1 MSNGRGYDA
10 DVILSGGGLVGQT
23 LALALDQAGVS
34 VIVIDASKPAD
45 TLAPAFDG
53 RAFAIAF
60 ASYRMW
66 RALGLG
72 DQLDAVAQP
81 IEEIMVTDGKLGTG
95 ARRGGPSPLHLHFD
109 AAELFNI
116 PSPQRGEGRE
126 GGRTTGRDASGSS
139 ASSERV
145 SGGSSRSERPLP
157 LPPPPGA
164 GEANHEPLGLML
176 EARHVRMALDRGV
189 KARPSI
195 RMIQPMS
202 VSAIAR
208 DPAGAT
214 VTLADGKRLRAPLL
228 VGADGRRSFVRGA
241 VGIRTIGWDYP
252 VTAIVATIAHEK
264 PHGAVAHEFFLPNGP
279 FAILPLKGNRSNIV
293 WAEPRAAA
301 EALLKMNEADFL
313 AELGRRFGDF
323 LGELSLEGPR
333 FGYPLSLQLAERMID
348 ARVCLAG
355 DSAHGIHP
363 LAGQGLNLGLKD
375 CAALAE
381 CVADGMSVGLDP
393 GDVSIL
399 ERYQR
404 WRRFDNVSMALGM
417 EFFDK
422 LFSNEVRPLR
432 IARRVGLAA
441 VNAVG
446 PARRF
451 FMKYAGGGAGD
462 LPKLLR
468 GESLAA

>member
-1 MSNGRGYDA
+1 MSSKRGFDA
-10 DVILSGGGLVGQT
+10 DVILGGGGLVGQT
-23 LALALDQAGVS
+23 LALALEQAGLS
-34 VIVIDASKPAD
+34 VIVIDAAKPAE

-72 DQLDAVAQP
+72 DVLDEVAQP
-81 IEEIMVTDGKLGTG
+81 IEQIMVTDGRLPGR
-95 ARRGGPSPLHLHFD
+95 ARKGGPSLLHLHFD
-109 AAELFNI
+109 
-116 PSPQRGEGRE
+116 
-126 GGRTTGRDASGSS
+126 
-139 ASSERV
+139 
-145 SGGSSRSERPLP
+145 RSELQD
-157 LPPPPGA
+157 
-164 GEANHEPLGLML
+164 HDEPLGLML
-176 EARHVRMALDRGV
+176 EARYVRLALDRGV
-189 KARPSI
+189 KAAKAI
-195 RMIQPMS
+195 RMIQPQS
-202 VSAIAR
+202 VTAIER
-208 DPAGAT
+208 DPAGVT
-214 VTLADGKRLRAPLL
+214 VTLGNGEMLRAPLL
-228 VGADGRRSFVRGA
+228 VGADGRRSFVRQA

-252 VTAIVATIAHEK
+252 VTAIVATIQHEE
-264 PHGAVAHEFFLPNGP
+264 PHGAVAHEYFLPNGP

-293 WAEPRAAA
+293 WAEPRKAAD
-301 EALLKMNEADFL
+301 ALLKMSEPDFI
-313 AELGRRFGDF
+313 AELRLRFGDF
-323 LGELSLEGPR
+323 LGALSLEGPR
-333 FGYPLSLQLAERMID
+333 FGYPLSMQLAERMID
-348 ARVCLAG
+348 ARVALAG

-381 CVADGMSVGLDP
+381 CIADGVNLGLDP

-404 WRRFDNVSMALGM
+404 WRRFDNVSMAMGM

-422 LFSNEVRPLR
+422 LFSNDIAPVRA
-432 IARRVGLAA
+432 ARTLGLAA

>member
-1 MSNGRGYDA
+1 MGNKRGFDA
-10 DVILSGGGLVGQT
+10 DVILGGGGLVGQT
-23 LALALDQAGVS
+23 LALALEQAGLS
-34 VIVIDASKPAD
+34 VIVIDASKPAE

-72 DQLDAVAQP
+72 AALDEVAQP
-81 IEEIMVTDGKLGTG
+81 IEQIMVTDGRLPGR
-95 ARRGGPSPLHLHFD
+95 ARSGGPSLLHLHFD
-109 AAELFNI
+109 RAELK
-116 PSPQRGEGRE
+116 
-126 GGRTTGRDASGSS
+126 D
-139 ASSERV
+139 
-145 SGGSSRSERPLP
+145 
-157 LPPPPGA
+157 
-164 GEANHEPLGLML
+164 HDEPLGLML
-176 EARHVRMALDRGV
+176 EARHVRLALDRGV
-189 KARPSI
+189 KAAKSI
-195 RMIQPMS
+195 RMIQPQS
-202 VSAIAR
+202 VTAIER
-208 DPAGAT
+208 DPAGVT
-214 VTLADGKRLRAPLL
+214 VTLANGESLRAPLL
-228 VGADGRRSFVRGA
+228 VGADGRRSFVRQA

-252 VTAIVATIAHEK
+252 VTAIVATIQHEE
-264 PHGAVAHEFFLPNGP
+264 PHGAVAHEYFLPNGP

-293 WAEPRAAA
+293 WAEPRKAA
-301 EALLKMNEADFL
+301 EALLKMNEPDFI
-313 AELGRRFGDF
+313 AELRLRFGDF
-323 LGELSLEGPR
+323 LGALTLEGPR
-333 FGYPLSLQLAERMID
+333 FGYPLSMQLAERMID
-348 ARVCLAG
+348 ARVALAG

-381 CVADGMSVGLDP
+381 CIADGVNLGLDP

-404 WRRFDNVSMALGM
+404 WRRFDNVSMAAGM

-422 LFSNEVRPLR
+422 LFSND
-432 IARRVGLAA
+432 IAPIRAARTLGLAA

>member
-1 MSNGRGYDA
+1 MSNGRGFDA

-23 LALALDQAGVS
+23 LALALDQAGLS
-34 VIVIDASKPAD
+34 VAVIDASKPSD
-45 TLAPAFDG
+45 TLASAFDG

-72 DQLDAVAQP
+72 DLLDEVAQP
-81 IEEIMVTDGKLGTG
+81 IEQIMVTDGKLG
-95 ARRGGPSPLHLHFD
+95 RGPSLLHLHFD
-109 AAELFNI
+109 RAEM
-116 PSPQRGEGRE
+116 
-126 GGRTTGRDASGSS
+126 RDTD
-139 ASSERV
+139 
-145 SGGSSRSERPLP
+145 
-157 LPPPPGA
+157 
-164 GEANHEPLGLML
+164 EPLGLML
-176 EARHVRMALDRGV
+176 EARHVRMALDSGV

-195 RMIQPMS
+195 KMIQPMS
-202 VSAIAR
+202 VSAIER

-214 VTLADGKRLRAPLL
+214 VTLADGAKLRAPLL
-228 VGADGRRSFVRGA
+228 VGTDGRRSFVRGA

-252 VTAIVATIAHEK
+252 VTAIVATIAHDK
-264 PHGAVAHEFFLPNGP
+264 PHDAVAHEFFLPNGP

-301 EALLKMNEADFL
+301 EALLKMNEPDFL
-313 AELGRRFGDF
+313 AELTKRFGTF

-333 FGYPLSLQLAERMID
+333 FGYPLSLQMAERMID
-348 ARVCLAG
+348 QRVALAG

-381 CVADGMSVGLDP
+381 CIADGVALGLDP

-404 WRRFDNVSMALGM
+404 WRRFDNVTMALGM

-422 LFSNEVRPLR
+422 LFSNDIKPLR
-432 IARRVGLAA
+432 AARTLGLAA

>member
-1 MSNGRGYDA
+1 MALARRRRIDSKSAACLSLAMSNGRGFDA
-10 DVILSGGGLVGQT
+10 DVLIAGGGLVGQT
-23 LALALDQAGVS
+23 LALALDQAGLS
-34 VIVIDASKPAD
+34 VLVVDASKPSD

-72 DQLDAVAQP
+72 DDLDQVAQP
-81 IEEIMVTDGKLGTG
+81 IEQIMVTDGRLGAG
-95 ARRGGPSPLHLHFD
+95 ARKGGASLLHLHFD
-109 AAELFNI
+109 RAELHDH
-116 PSPQRGEGRE
+116 EG
-126 GGRTTGRDASGSS
+126 
-139 ASSERV
+139 
-145 SGGSSRSERPLP
+145 
-157 LPPPPGA
+157 
-164 GEANHEPLGLML
+164 PLGLML
-176 EARHVRMALDRGV
+176 EARHVRMALDNAV

-195 RMIQPMS
+195 KMIQPMS
-202 VSAIAR
+202 VGAIER
-208 DPAGAT
+208 DPAGITA
-214 VTLADGKRLRAPLL
+214 TLADGKKYRAPLL
-228 VGADGRRSFVRGA
+228 VGADGRRSFVRPA
-241 VGIRTIGWDYP
+241 MGIRTIGWDYP
-252 VTAIVATIAHEK
+252 VTAIVATIQHEK
-264 PHGAVAHEFFLPNGP
+264 PHDAVAHEFFLPNGP
-279 FAILPLKGNRSNIV
+279 FAILPLKGERANIV

-301 EALLKMNEADFL
+301 DALLKMPEEDFL
-313 AELGRRFGDF
+313 AELRLRFGDF
-323 LGELSLEGPR
+323 LGALKLEGPR

-348 ARVCLAG
+348 QRVALAG

-381 CVADGMSVGLDP
+381 CVADGVGLGLDA

-404 WRRFDNVSMALGM
+404 WRRFDNVTMALGM

-422 LFSNEVRPLR
+422 LFSNDIAPLR
-432 IARRVGLAA
+432 AARGLGLAA

>member
-1 MSNGRGYDA
+1 MSNKRGFDA
-10 DVILSGGGLVGQT
+10 DVILGGGGLVGQT
-23 LALALDQAGVS
+23 LALALEQAGLS
-34 VIVIDASKPAD
+34 VIVIDAAKPAE
-45 TLAPAFDG
+45 TLATTFDG

-72 DQLDAVAQP
+72 DELDQVAQP
-81 IEEIMVTDGKLGTG
+81 IEQIMVTDGRLPGR
-95 ARRGGPSPLHLHFD
+95 ARKGGPSLLHLHFD
-109 AAELFNI
+109 RAEMKEL
-116 PSPQRGEGRE
+116 
-126 GGRTTGRDASGSS
+126 D
-139 ASSERV
+139 
-145 SGGSSRSERPLP
+145 
-157 LPPPPGA
+157 
-164 GEANHEPLGLML
+164 EPLGLMV
-176 EARHVRMALDRGV
+176 EARHVRLALDRGV
-189 KARPSI
+189 KAAKSI
-195 RMIQPMS
+195 RMIQPQS
-202 VSAIAR
+202 VTAIER
-208 DPAGAT
+208 DPAGVT
-214 VTLADGKRLRAPLL
+214 VTLANGETLRAPLL
-228 VGADGRRSFVRGA
+228 GGADGRRSFVRQA

-252 VTAIVATIAHEK
+252 VTAIVATIQHEE
-264 PHGAVAHEFFLPNGP
+264 PHGEVAHEYFLPSGP

-293 WAEPRAAA
+293 WAEPRKAAD
-301 EALLKMNEADFL
+301 ALLKMNEPDFI
-313 AELGRRFGDF
+313 AELRLRFGDF
-323 LGELSLEGPR
+323 LGALSLEGPR
-333 FGYPLSLQLAERMID
+333 FGYPLSMQLAERMID
-348 ARVCLAG
+348 ARVALAG

-381 CVADGMSVGLDP
+381 CIADGVNLGLDP

-404 WRRFDNVSMALGM
+404 WRRFDNVSMAMGM

-422 LFSNEVRPLR
+422 LFSNDIAPVRA
-432 IARRVGLAA
+432 ARTLGLAA

>member
-1 MSNGRGYDA
+1 MSNAFDA

-23 LALALDQAGVS
+23 LALALDQAGLS
-34 VIVIDASKPAD
+34 VAVIDASKPAE

-72 DQLDAVAQP
+72 EQLDDVAQP
-81 IEEIMVTDGKLGTG
+81 IEQIMVTDGKLG
-95 ARRGGPSPLHLHFD
+95 RGPSLLHLHFD
-109 AAELFNI
+109 RAEM
-116 PSPQRGEGRE
+116 
-126 GGRTTGRDASGSS
+126 RDTD
-139 ASSERV
+139 
-145 SGGSSRSERPLP
+145 
-157 LPPPPGA
+157 
-164 GEANHEPLGLML
+164 EPLGLML
-176 EARHVRMALDRGV
+176 EARHVRLALDTAV
-189 KARPSI
+189 KARPTI
-195 RMIQPMS
+195 NMIQPMS
-202 VSAIAR
+202 VSAIER

-214 VTLADGKRLRAPLL
+214 VTLADGRKLRAPLL
-228 VGADGRRSFVRGA
+228 VGTDGRRSFVRGA

-252 VTAIVATIAHEK
+252 VTAIVATIQHEK
-264 PHGAVAHEFFLPNGP
+264 PHDAVAHEFFLPNGP
-279 FAILPLKGNRSNIV
+279 FAILPLKGNRANIV

-301 EALLKMNEADFL
+301 EALLKMEERDFL
-313 AELGRRFGDF
+313 AELGKRFGNF

-348 ARVCLAG
+348 QRVALAG

-381 CVADGMSVGLDP
+381 CIADAVSLGLDP
-393 GDVSIL
+393 GDVSAL

-404 WRRFDNVSMALGM
+404 WRRFDNITMALGM

-422 LFSNEVRPLR
+422 MFSNDIAPLR
-432 IARRVGLAA
+432 AARTLGLAA

-451 FMKYAGGGAGD
+451 FMKYAGGGAGN

>member
-1 MSNGRGYDA
+1 MSNGRAFDA
-10 DVILSGGGLVGQT
+10 DVILGGGGLVGQT
-23 LALALDQAGVS
+23 LALALDQAGAS
-34 VIVIDASKPAD
+34 VIVIDASKPAE
-45 TLAPAFDG
+45 TLAPSFDG

-60 ASYRMW
+60 TSYRMW

-72 DQLDAVAQP
+72 GDLDPVAQP
-81 IEEIMVTDGKLGTG
+81 IEEIMVTDGRLGG
-95 ARRGGPSPLHLHFD
+95 RARGGGPSLLHLHFD
-109 AAELFNI
+109 RAELTD
-116 PSPQRGEGRE
+116 S
-126 GGRTTGRDASGSS
+126 D
-139 ASSERV
+139 
-145 SGGSSRSERPLP
+145 
-157 LPPPPGA
+157 
-164 GEANHEPLGLML
+164 EPLGLML

-195 RMIQPMS
+195 RMIQPMP
-202 VSAIAR
+202 VTAIER
-208 DPAGAT
+208 DPAGVV
-214 VTLADGKRLRAPLL
+214 VTLANGETLRAPLL
-228 VGADGRRSFVRGA
+228 VGADGRRSFVRQA
-241 VGIRTIGWDYP
+241 VVIRTIGWDYP
-252 VTAIVATIAHEK
+252 VTAIVATIAHEE
-264 PHGAVAHEFFLPNGP
+264 PHGAVAHEYCLPNGP
-279 FAILPLKGNRSNIV
+279 FAILPLKDNRSNIV
-293 WAEPRAAA
+293 WAEPRKAA
-301 EALLKMNEADFL
+301 EALLKMDEADFI
-313 AELGRRFGDF
+313 AELRMRFGDF
-323 LGELSLEGPR
+323 LGALSLEGPR

-348 ARVCLAG
+348 ARVALAG

-381 CVADGMSVGLDP
+381 CIADGLALGLDA

-422 LFSNEVRPLR
+422 LFSNDVAPL
-432 IARRVGLAA
+432 AAPRRVGLAA

-451 FMKYAGGGAGD
+451 FMKYDGGAAGD

-468 GESLAA
+468 GDSLAA

>member
-1 MSNGRGYDA
+1 MSNGRGFDA
-10 DVILSGGGLVGQT
+10 DIVIAGGGLVGQT
-23 LALALDQAGVS
+23 LALALDQAGLEVL
-34 VIVIDASKPAD
+34 VVDASRPAE
-45 TLAPAFDG
+45 TLAPSFDG

-81 IEEIMVTDGKLGTG
+81 IEQILVTDGRLDGGSKR
-95 ARRGGPSPLHLHFD
+95 AGPSLLHLHFD
-109 AAELFNI
+109 GAELSS
-116 PSPQRGEGRE
+116 PSMGEVSRAPTSKKTPQVAVPEMSAGLTPSISEQSSLTAPPSRG
-126 GGRTTGRDASGSS
+126 SG
-139 ASSERV
+139 AR
-145 SGGSSRSERPLP
+145 
-157 LPPPPGA
+157 
-164 GEANHEPLGLML
+164 EPLGLML
-176 EARHVRMALDRGV
+176 EARHVRLALDSAVR
-189 KARPSI
+189 ARPSI
-195 RMIQPMS
+195 RTIQPMS
-202 VSAIAR
+202 VAAVER
-208 DPAGAT
+208 DPAGVTA
-214 VTLADGKRLRAPLL
+214 TLANGKRVRAPLL

-252 VTAIVATIAHEK
+252 VTAIVATIRHEK
-264 PHGAVAHEFFLPNGP
+264 PHRATAHEFFLPNGP
-279 FAILPLKGNRSNIV
+279 FAILPLKGERSNIV
-293 WAEPRAAA
+293 WAEPRKAA
-301 EALLKMNEADFL
+301 EALLKMDERDFL
-313 AELGRRFGDF
+313 AELRRRFGEF

-348 ARVCLAG
+348 ARVALAG

-381 CVADGMSVGLDP
+381 CVADAVALGLDP
-393 GDVSIL
+393 GDVTAL

-404 WRRFDNVSMALGM
+404 WRRFDNVTMALGM

-422 LFSNEVRPLR
+422 VFSNDFAPLR
-432 IARRVGLAA
+432 AARTLGLAA
-441 VNAVG
+441 VNAMG

-451 FMKYAGGGAGD
+451 FMRYAGGAAGD

>member
-1 MSNGRGYDA
+1 MPDPCAPAGRIDGWAYAEVSFGMSNGRGFDA

-23 LALALDQAGVS
+23 LALALDQAGLS
-34 VIVIDASKPAD
+34 VAVIDASKPSD
-45 TLAPAFDG
+45 TLATTFDG

-72 DQLDAVAQP
+72 DQLDEVAQP
-81 IEEIMVTDGKLGTG
+81 IEQIMVTDGKLG
-95 ARRGGPSPLHLHFD
+95 RGPSLLHLHFD
-109 AAELFNI
+109 RAEM
-116 PSPQRGEGRE
+116 
-126 GGRTTGRDASGSS
+126 RDTD
-139 ASSERV
+139 
-145 SGGSSRSERPLP
+145 
-157 LPPPPGA
+157 
-164 GEANHEPLGLML
+164 EPLGLML
-176 EARHVRMALDRGV
+176 EARHVRMALDSGV
-189 KARPSI
+189 KAQPSI
-195 RMIQPMS
+195 KMIQPMS
-202 VSAIAR
+202 VSAIER

-214 VTLADGKRLRAPLL
+214 VTLADGQKLRAPLL
-228 VGADGRRSFVRGA
+228 VGTDGRRSFVRGA

-264 PHGAVAHEFFLPNGP
+264 PHDAVAHEFFLPNGP

-293 WAEPRAAA
+293 WAEPRAAT
-301 EALLKMNEADFL
+301 EALLKMNEPDFL
-313 AELGRRFGDF
+313 AELTKRFGTF

-333 FGYPLSLQLAERMID
+333 FGYPLSLQMAERMID
-348 ARVCLAG
+348 QRVCLAG

-381 CVADGMSVGLDP
+381 CIADGVALGLDP

-404 WRRFDNVSMALGM
+404 WRRFDNVTMALGM

-422 LFSNEVRPLR
+422 LFSNDIKPLR
-432 IARRVGLAA
+432 AARTLGLAA

>member
-1 MSNGRGYDA
+1 MSNGRGFDA
-10 DVILSGGGLVGQT
+10 DVILGGGGLVGQT
-23 LALALDQAGVS
+23 LALALDQAGLS
-34 VIVIDASKPAD
+34 VIVIDAAKPAE

-72 DQLDAVAQP
+72 DELDQVAQS
-81 IEEIMVTDGKLGTG
+81 IEQIMVTDGRLGG
-95 ARRGGPSPLHLHFD
+95 RGRQGGPSPLHLHFD
-109 AAELFNI
+109 RAELTD
-116 PSPQRGEGRE
+116 S
-126 GGRTTGRDASGSS
+126 D
-139 ASSERV
+139 
-145 SGGSSRSERPLP
+145 
-157 LPPPPGA
+157 
-164 GEANHEPLGLML
+164 EPLGLML

-189 KARPSI
+189 KARSSI

-202 VSAIAR
+202 VTDIAR
-208 DPAGAT
+208 DPAGVT
-214 VTLADGKRLRAPLL
+214 VTLANGETLRAPLL
-228 VGADGRRSFVRGA
+228 VGADGRRSFVRQA
-241 VGIRTIGWDYP
+241 VGIRTIAWDYP
-252 VTAIVATIAHEK
+252 VTAIVATIAHEEQ
-264 PHGAVAHEFFLPNGP
+264 HGAVAHEYFLPNGP

-293 WAEPRAAA
+293 WAEPRLAAD
-301 EALLKMNEADFL
+301 ALLKMNEPDFL
-313 AELGRRFGDF
+313 AELRLRFGDH
-323 LGELSLEGPR
+323 LGALALEGPR
-333 FGYPLSLQLAERMID
+333 FGYPLSMQLAERMID
-348 ARVCLAG
+348 TRVVLAG

-381 CVADGMSVGLDP
+381 CIADGVGLGLDP

-422 LFSNEVRPLR
+422 LFSNDIPP
-432 IARRVGLAA
+432 IAAARRVGLAA

-451 FMKYAGGGAGD
+451 FMKYAGGAAGD

>member
-1 MSNGRGYDA
+1 MCTAAASLKKAAPCLLLARQRRIDGVAHAGVSFGMSNQRGFDA

-23 LALALDQAGVS
+23 LALALDQAGLS
-34 VIVIDASKPAD
+34 VAVIDASKPSD

-72 DQLDAVAQP
+72 DQLDDVAQP
-81 IEEIMVTDGKLGTG
+81 IEQIMVTDGKLG
-95 ARRGGPSPLHLHFD
+95 RGPSLLHLHFD
-109 AAELFNI
+109 GAELG
-116 PSPQRGEGRE
+116 PP
-126 GGRTTGRDASGSS
+126 
-139 ASSERV
+139 ASSRQTDD
-145 SGGSSRSERPLP
+145 
-157 LPPPPGA
+157 A
-164 GEANHEPLGLML
+164 GKMPAVREPLGLML
-176 EARHVRMALDRGV
+176 EARHVRMALDSGV

-202 VSAIAR
+202 VSAIER

-214 VTLADGKRLRAPLL
+214 VTLADGSKLRAPLL
-228 VGADGRRSFVRGA
+228 VGTDGRRSFVRGA

-264 PHGAVAHEFFLPNGP
+264 PHDAVAHEFFLPNGP

-301 EALLKMNEADFL
+301 EALLKMNERDFL
-313 AELGRRFGDF
+313 AELGKRFGTF

-348 ARVCLAG
+348 QRVALAG

-381 CVADGMSVGLDP
+381 CIADGVSLGLDP

-404 WRRFDNVSMALGM
+404 WRRFDNVTMALGM

-422 LFSNEVRPLR
+422 LFSNDIKPLR
-432 IARRVGLAA
+432 AARTLGLAA

>member
-1 MSNGRGYDA
+1 MSNGFDA
-10 DVILSGGGLVGQT
+10 DVLIGGGGLVGPT
-23 LALALDQAGVS
+23 LALALDQAGLK
-34 VIVIDASKPAD
+34 VIVVDASKPSE
-45 TLAPAFDG
+45 TLAPSFDG

-72 DQLDAVAQP
+72 EALDKTAQP
-81 IEEIMVTDGKLGTG
+81 IEQIMVTDGRLGDG
-95 ARRGGPSPLHLHFD
+95 ARRGGPSLLHLHFD
-109 AAELFNI
+109 RAELH
-116 PSPQRGEGRE
+116 
-126 GGRTTGRDASGSS
+126 D
-139 ASSERV
+139 
-145 SGGSSRSERPLP
+145 
-157 LPPPPGA
+157 
-164 GEANHEPLGLML
+164 HDEPLGLML
-176 EARHVRMALDRGV
+176 EARHVRLALDAAI

-195 RMIQPMS
+195 KMVQPMS
-202 VSAIAR
+202 VNALTR
-208 DPAGAT
+208 DPAGVT
-214 VTLADGKRLRAPLL
+214 VALSNGKSLRAPLL
-228 VGADGRRSFVRGA
+228 VGADGRRSFVRQA
-241 VGIRTIGWDYP
+241 VGIRTIGWDYS
-252 VTAIVATIAHEK
+252 VTAIVATIRHEK
-264 PHGAVAHEFFLPNGP
+264 PHDAVAHEYFLPAGP
-279 FAILPLKGNRSNIV
+279 FAILPLKGERSNIV
-293 WAEPRAAA
+293 WAEPRKAA
-301 EALLKMNEADFL
+301 EAILKLEERDFI
-313 AELGRRFGDF
+313 AELRRRFGDF

-348 ARVCLAG
+348 ARVALAG

-375 CAALAE
+375 VAALAE
-381 CVADGMSVGLDP
+381 CIADGISVGLDP

-404 WRRFDNVSMALGM
+404 WRRFDNVTMALGM

-422 LFSNEVRPLR
+422 MFSNDIAPLR
-432 IARRVGLAA
+432 AARTLGLAA

-451 FMKYAGGGAGD
+451 FMKYAGGAAGN

>member
-1 MSNGRGYDA
+1 MSNGFDA
-10 DVILSGGGLVGQT
+10 DVIIGGGGLVGQT

-34 VIVIDASKPAD
+34 VVVIDASKPAD

-66 RALGLG
+66 RALGIG
-72 DQLDAVAQP
+72 DVLDQTAQP
-81 IEEIMVTDGKLGTG
+81 IEEIMVTDGKLG
-95 ARRGGPSPLHLHFD
+95 RGPSPLHLHFD
-109 AAELFNI
+109 
-116 PSPQRGEGRE
+116 
-126 GGRTTGRDASGSS
+126 
-139 ASSERV
+139 
-145 SGGSSRSERPLP
+145 RSELNDD
-157 LPPPPGA
+157 G
-164 GEANHEPLGLML
+164 EPLGLMC
-176 EARHVRMALDRGV
+176 EARYVRIALDGAV

-202 VSAIAR
+202 VSAIER
-208 DPAGAT
+208 DAASTT
-214 VTLADGKRLRAPLL
+214 VTLANGDKLRAPLL
-228 VGADGRRSFVRGA
+228 VGADGRRSFVREA
-241 VGIRTIGWDYP
+241 IGIRPIGWNYP
-252 VTAIVATIAHEK
+252 VTAIVATIQHEK
-264 PHGAVAHEFFLPNGP
+264 PHGAVAHEYFLPNGP
-279 FAILPLKGNRSNIV
+279 FAILPLKGERSNIV

-301 EALLKMNEADFL
+301 EALLKMPEADFL
-313 AELGRRFGDF
+313 AELRLRFGDF
-323 LGELSLEGPR
+323 LGTLSLEGPR

-381 CVADGMSVGLDP
+381 CIADGVSVGLDP
-393 GDVSIL
+393 GDVSVL

-422 LFSNEVRPLR
+422 MFSNSIAPLR
-432 IARRVGLAA
+432 AARRLGLAA
-441 VNAVG
+441 VNAAG

-451 FMKYAGGGAGD
+451 FMKYAGGAAGD

>member
-1 MSNGRGYDA
+1 MGNGRFNA
-10 DVILSGGGLVGQT
+10 DVIISGGGLVGQT
-23 LALALDQAGVS
+23 LALALDQAGAA
-34 VIVIDASKPAD
+34 VIVVDAAKPAE
-45 TLAPAFDG
+45 TLAAAFDG

-60 ASYRMW
+60 ASFRMW

-72 DQLDAVAQP
+72 EALDAVAQP
-81 IEEIMVTDGKLGTG
+81 IEQILVTDGRLGQGT
-95 ARRGGPSPLHLHFD
+95 RRGGPSLLHLHFD
-109 AAELFNI
+109 RAELH
-116 PSPQRGEGRE
+116 
-126 GGRTTGRDASGSS
+126 D
-139 ASSERV
+139 
-145 SGGSSRSERPLP
+145 
-157 LPPPPGA
+157 
-164 GEANHEPLGLML
+164 HDEPLGLML
-176 EARHVRMALDRGV
+176 EARHVRLALDSAV

-202 VSAIAR
+202 VAGIERDAASATAI
-208 DPAGAT
+208 
-214 VTLADGKRLRAPLL
+214 LADGQKLRAPLL

-241 VGIRTIGWDYP
+241 LGIRTIGWDYP
-252 VTAIVATIAHEK
+252 VTAIVATIQHEK
-264 PHGAVAHEFFLPNGP
+264 SHDAVAHEFFLPNGP
-279 FAILPLKGNRSNIV
+279 FAILPLKGERSNIV

-301 EALLKMNEADFL
+301 DALLKMPEQDFL
-313 AELGRRFGDF
+313 AELKRRFGDF

-348 ARVCLAG
+348 ARAVLAG

-381 CVADGMSVGLDP
+381 CIADGMGVGLDP

-404 WRRFDNVSMALGM
+404 WRRFDNVTMALGM
-417 EFFDK
+417 EFFDR
-422 LFSNEVRPLR
+422 LFSNDFAPLR
-432 IARRVGLAA
+432 AMRGLGLAA
-441 VNAVG
+441 VNAAG

-451 FMKYAGGGAGD
+451 FMKYAGGAAGD

>member
-1 MSNGRGYDA
+1 MSNGFDA
-10 DVILSGGGLVGQT
+10 DVILGGGGLVGQT
-23 LALALDQAGVS
+23 LALALDQAGLKVA
-34 VIVIDASKPAD
+34 VIDASEPAQ

-72 DQLDAVAQP
+72 DELDQVAQP
-81 IEEIMVTDGKLGTG
+81 IREILVTDG
-95 ARRGGPSPLHLHFD
+95 RVRGGPSPLYLHFD
-109 AAELFNI
+109 GAE
-116 PSPQRGEGRE
+116 QE
-126 GGRTTGRDASGSS
+126 DAD
-139 ASSERV
+139 
-145 SGGSSRSERPLP
+145 
-157 LPPPPGA
+157 
-164 GEANHEPLGLML
+164 EPLGLML
-176 EARHVRMALDRGV
+176 EARHVRLALDRAV

-195 RMIQPMS
+195 QMIQPMS
-202 VSAIAR
+202 VASLAR
-208 DPAGAT
+208 DPAGVT
-214 VTLADGKRLRAPLL
+214 VTLANEKKLRAPLL

-264 PHGAVAHEFFLPNGP
+264 PHDGVAHEYFLPNGP
-279 FAILPLKGNRSNIV
+279 FAILPLKGERANIV

-301 EALLKMNEADFL
+301 EALLAMGEDDFI
-313 AELGRRFGDF
+313 AELRLRFGDF
-323 LGELSLEGPR
+323 LGRLSLEGPR

-348 ARVCLAG
+348 DRVALAG

-381 CVADGMSVGLDP
+381 CIADGVGVGLDP

-404 WRRFDNVSMALGM
+404 WRRFDNTTMALGM

-422 LFSNEVRPLR
+422 MFSNSIAPLR
-432 IARRVGLAA
+432 TARRVGLAA

-451 FMKYAGGGAGD
+451 FMKYAGGGAGN

>member
-1 MSNGRGYDA
+1 MSNVNRFDA

-23 LALALDQAGVS
+23 LALALDQAGIS
-34 VIVIDASKPAD
+34 VIVVDASKPAD

-72 DQLDAVAQP
+72 DELDRVAQP
-81 IEEIMVTDGKLGTG
+81 IEQIMVTDGKLGQG
-95 ARRGGPSPLHLHFD
+95 PRRGGPSLLHLHFD
-109 AAELFNI
+109 RAEM
-116 PSPQRGEGRE
+116 
-126 GGRTTGRDASGSS
+126 RD
-139 ASSERV
+139 
-145 SGGSSRSERPLP
+145 
-157 LPPPPGA
+157 
-164 GEANHEPLGLML
+164 HDEPLGLML
-176 EARHVRMALDRGV
+176 EARHVRMALDNGV

-195 RMIQPMS
+195 KMIQPMS
-202 VSAIAR
+202 VSAIQR
-208 DPAGAT
+208 DAAGAT
-214 VTLADGKRLRAPLL
+214 VTLANGQRLRAPLL

-252 VTAIVATIAHEK
+252 VTAIVATIQHEK
-264 PHGAVAHEFFLPNGP
+264 AHDAVAHEFFLPNGP

-293 WAEPRAAA
+293 WAEPRKAA
-301 EALLKMNEADFL
+301 EALLKMPEADFL

-348 ARVCLAG
+348 QRVCLAG

-381 CVADGMSVGLDP
+381 CIADGVGLGLDP

-422 LFSNEVRPLR
+422 LFSNDIAPVRA
-432 IARRVGLAA
+432 ARTLGLAA

>member
-1 MSNGRGYDA
+1 MLARARRIDAQADGALSLLMSNGRGFDA

-23 LALALDQAGVS
+23 LALALDQAGLS
-34 VIVIDASKPAD
+34 VAVIDASRPAD

-72 DQLDAVAQP
+72 DELDQVAQP
-81 IEEIMVTDGKLGTG
+81 IEQIMVTDGKLG
-95 ARRGGPSPLHLHFD
+95 RGPSLLHLHFD
-109 AAELFNI
+109 RAEM
-116 PSPQRGEGRE
+116 
-126 GGRTTGRDASGSS
+126 RDTS
-139 ASSERV
+139 
-145 SGGSSRSERPLP
+145 
-157 LPPPPGA
+157 
-164 GEANHEPLGLML
+164 EPLGLML
-176 EARHVRMALDRGV
+176 EARHVRMALDNAV
-189 KARPSI
+189 KARGSI

-208 DPAGAT
+208 DPAGVT
-214 VTLADGKRLRAPLL
+214 VTLADERKLRAPLL
-228 VGADGRRSFVRGA
+228 VGTDGRRSFVRGA
-241 VGIRTIGWDYP
+241 AGIRTIGWDYP
-252 VTAIVATIAHEK
+252 VTAIVATIQHEK

-279 FAILPLKGNRSNIV
+279 FAILPLKGERSNIV

-301 EALLKMNEADFL
+301 DALLRMDERDFL
-313 AELGRRFGDF
+313 AELRRRFGDF
-323 LGELSLEGPR
+323 LGALSLEGPR

-348 ARVCLAG
+348 QRIALAG

-381 CVADGMSVGLDP
+381 CVADGVSLGLDP

-404 WRRFDNVSMALGM
+404 WRRFDNVTMALGM

-422 LFSNEVRPLR
+422 LFSNDIKPLR
-432 IARRVGLAA
+432 AARTLGLAA

>member
-1 MSNGRGYDA
+1 MSNGRGFDA
-10 DVILSGGGLVGQT
+10 DVLIAGGGLVGQT
-23 LALALDQAGVS
+23 LALALDQAGLS
-34 VIVIDASKPAD
+34 VLVIDASKPSD

-72 DQLDAVAQP
+72 DQLDQVAQP
-81 IEEIMVTDGKLGTG
+81 IEQIMVTDGRLG
-95 ARRGGPSPLHLHFD
+95 ARTRKGGASLLHLHFD
-109 AAELFNI
+109 
-116 PSPQRGEGRE
+116 
-126 GGRTTGRDASGSS
+126 
-139 ASSERV
+139 
-145 SGGSSRSERPLP
+145 RSEL
-157 LPPPPGA
+157 
-164 GEANHEPLGLML
+164 HDHDEPLGLML
-176 EARHVRMALDRGV
+176 EARHVRMALDSGV

-195 RMIQPMS
+195 KMIQPMS
-202 VSAIAR
+202 VSAIER
-208 DPAGAT
+208 DPAGVTA
-214 VTLADGKRLRAPLL
+214 TLADGKKYRAPLL
-228 VGADGRRSFVRGA
+228 VGADGRRSFVRPA
-241 VGIRTIGWDYP
+241 MGIRTIGWDYP
-252 VTAIVATIAHEK
+252 VTAIVATIQHEK
-264 PHGAVAHEFFLPNGP
+264 PHDAVAHEFFLPNGP
-279 FAILPLKGNRSNIV
+279 FAILPLKGERANIV

-301 EALLKMNEADFL
+301 DALLKMPEEDFL
-313 AELGRRFGDF
+313 AELRLRFGDF
-323 LGELSLEGPR
+323 LGALKLEGPR

-348 ARVCLAG
+348 QRVALAG

-381 CVADGMSVGLDP
+381 CIADGVGLGLDT

-404 WRRFDNVSMALGM
+404 WRRFDNVTMALGM

-422 LFSNEVRPLR
+422 LFSNDIPPLR
-432 IARRVGLAA
+432 AARGLGLAA

>member
-1 MSNGRGYDA
+1 MCSAAASLKKVAPCLKLARQRRIDAVVEAALSLGMSNGRGFDA

-23 LALALDQAGVS
+23 LALALDQAGLS
-34 VIVIDASKPAD
+34 VAVIDASKSAD

-66 RALGLG
+66 RTLGLG
-72 DQLDAVAQP
+72 DQLDDVAQP
-81 IEEIMVTDGKLGTG
+81 IEQIMVTDGKLG
-95 ARRGGPSPLHLHFD
+95 RGPSLLHLHFD
-109 AAELFNI
+109 RAEM
-116 PSPQRGEGRE
+116 
-126 GGRTTGRDASGSS
+126 RDTD
-139 ASSERV
+139 
-145 SGGSSRSERPLP
+145 
-157 LPPPPGA
+157 
-164 GEANHEPLGLML
+164 EPLGLML
-176 EARHVRMALDRGV
+176 EARHVRLALDSAV
-189 KARPSI
+189 KARSSI
-195 RMIQPMS
+195 NMIQPMS
-202 VSAIAR
+202 VSAIER

-214 VTLADGKRLRAPLL
+214 VTLADGRKLRAPLL
-228 VGADGRRSFVRGA
+228 VGTDGRRSFVRGA

-252 VTAIVATIAHEK
+252 VTAIVATILHEK

-279 FAILPLKGNRSNIV
+279 FAILPLKGNRANIV

-301 EALLKMNEADFL
+301 DALLKMNEVDFI
-313 AELGRRFGDF
+313 AELRKRFGDF

-348 ARVCLAG
+348 QRVALAG

-381 CVADGMSVGLDP
+381 CIADGVSLGLDP

-404 WRRFDNVSMALGM
+404 WRRFDNVTMALGM

-422 LFSNEVRPLR
+422 LFSNDIKPLR
-432 IARRVGLAA
+432 AARTLGLAA

>member
-1 MSNGRGYDA
+1 MPRPCLSWRMSSKRGFDA
-10 DVILSGGGLVGQT
+10 DVILGGGGLVGQT
-23 LALALDQAGVS
+23 LALALEQAGLS
-34 VIVIDASKPAD
+34 VIVIDAARPAE

-72 DQLDAVAQP
+72 EVLDEVAQP
-81 IEEIMVTDGKLGTG
+81 IEQIMVTDGRLPGR
-95 ARRGGPSPLHLHFD
+95 ARKGGPSLLHLQFD
-109 AAELFNI
+109 
-116 PSPQRGEGRE
+116 RGELK
-126 GGRTTGRDASGSS
+126 D
-139 ASSERV
+139 
-145 SGGSSRSERPLP
+145 
-157 LPPPPGA
+157 
-164 GEANHEPLGLML
+164 HDEPLGLML
-176 EARHVRMALDRGV
+176 EARYVRLALDRGV
-189 KARPSI
+189 KAAKAI
-195 RMIQPMS
+195 RMIQPQS
-202 VSAIAR
+202 VNAIER
-208 DPAGAT
+208 DPAGVT
-214 VTLADGKRLRAPLL
+214 VTLANGEMLRAPLL
-228 VGADGRRSFVRGA
+228 VGADGRRSFVRQA

-252 VTAIVATIAHEK
+252 VTAIVATIQHEE
-264 PHGAVAHEFFLPNGP
+264 PHGAVAHEYFLPNGP

-293 WAEPRAAA
+293 WAEPRKAAD
-301 EALLKMNEADFL
+301 ALLKMNEPDFI
-313 AELGRRFGDF
+313 AELRLRFGDF
-323 LGELSLEGPR
+323 LGALSLEGPR
-333 FGYPLSLQLAERMID
+333 FGYPLSMQLAERMID
-348 ARVCLAG
+348 ARVALAG

-381 CVADGMSVGLDP
+381 CIADGVNLGLDP

-404 WRRFDNVSMALGM
+404 WRRFDNVSMAMGM

-422 LFSNEVRPLR
+422 LFSNDIAPVRA
-432 IARRVGLAA
+432 ARTLGLAA

>member
-1 MSNGRGYDA
+1 MSNGSQKTRGFDA

-23 LALALDQAGVS
+23 LALALDQAGLS
-34 VIVIDASKPAD
+34 VAVIDASKPSD

-72 DQLDAVAQP
+72 DQLDEVAQP
-81 IEEIMVTDGKLGTG
+81 IEQIMVTDGKLG
-95 ARRGGPSPLHLHFD
+95 RGPSLLHLHFD
-109 AAELFNI
+109 RAEM
-116 PSPQRGEGRE
+116 
-126 GGRTTGRDASGSS
+126 RDTD
-139 ASSERV
+139 
-145 SGGSSRSERPLP
+145 
-157 LPPPPGA
+157 
-164 GEANHEPLGLML
+164 EPLGLML
-176 EARHVRMALDRGV
+176 EARHVRMALDSGV

-195 RMIQPMS
+195 KMIQPMS
-202 VSAIAR
+202 VSAIER

-214 VTLADGKRLRAPLL
+214 VTLADGQKLRAPLL
-228 VGADGRRSFVRGA
+228 VGTDGRRSFVRGA

-264 PHGAVAHEFFLPNGP
+264 PHDAVAHEFFLPNGP
-279 FAILPLKGNRSNIV
+279 FAILPLKGNRANIV

-313 AELGRRFGDF
+313 AELTKRFGTF

-348 ARVCLAG
+348 QRVALAG

-381 CVADGMSVGLDP
+381 CIADGVALGLDP

-404 WRRFDNVSMALGM
+404 WRRFDNVTMALGM

-422 LFSNEVRPLR
+422 LFSNDIKPLR
-432 IARRVGLAA
+432 AARTLGLAA

>member
-1 MSNGRGYDA
+1 MSNSFDA
-10 DVILSGGGLVGQT
+10 DVILGGGGLVGQT
-23 LALALDQAGVS
+23 LALALDQAGLK
-34 VIVIDASKPAD
+34 VIVIDASKPAE

-66 RALGLG
+66 RALGIG
-72 DQLDAVAQP
+72 DALDEVAQP
-81 IEEIMVTDGKLGTG
+81 IREILVTDGNV
-95 ARRGGPSPLHLHFD
+95 RRGPSPLYLHFD
-109 AAELFNI
+109 DAE
-116 PSPQRGEGRE
+116 QEE
-126 GGRTTGRDASGSS
+126 KD
-139 ASSERV
+139 
-145 SGGSSRSERPLP
+145 
-157 LPPPPGA
+157 
-164 GEANHEPLGLML
+164 EPLGLML
-176 EARHVRMALDRGV
+176 EARHVRRALDTAV

-195 RMIQPMS
+195 QMIQPMS
-202 VSAIAR
+202 VSALKR
-208 DPAGAT
+208 DPAGVT
-214 VTLADGKRLRAPLL
+214 VNLADGRSLRAPLL

-241 VGIRTIGWDYP
+241 VGVRTIGWDYP

-264 PHGAVAHEFFLPNGP
+264 PHEGVAHEYFLPNGP
-279 FAILPLKGNRSNIV
+279 FAILPLKGERANIV

-301 EALLKMNEADFL
+301 EALLAMNEEDFL
-313 AELGRRFGDF
+313 SELRLRFGDF
-323 LGELSLEGPR
+323 LGRLSLEGPR

-348 ARVCLAG
+348 ERVALAG

-381 CVADGMSVGLDP
+381 CVADGVAVGLDP

-404 WRRFDNVSMALGM
+404 WRRFDNVTMALGM
-417 EFFDK
+417 EAFDK
-422 LFSNEVRPLR
+422 LFSNSILPLR
-432 IARRVGLAA
+432 AARRVGLAA

-451 FMKYAGGGAGD
+451 FMKYAGGAAGD

>member
-1 MSNGRGYDA
+1 MSNGPPKTLGFDA

-23 LALALDQAGVS
+23 LALALDQAGLS
-34 VIVIDASKPAD
+34 VAVIDASKPSD

-72 DQLDAVAQP
+72 DQLDEVAQP
-81 IEEIMVTDGKLGTG
+81 IEQIMVTDGKLG
-95 ARRGGPSPLHLHFD
+95 RGPSLLHLHFD
-109 AAELFNI
+109 GGELGA
-116 PSPQRGEGRE
+116 PASSRQTDGAGKMPAV
-126 GGRTTGRDASGSS
+126 RDAMGF
-139 ASSERV
+139 
-145 SGGSSRSERPLP
+145 
-157 LPPPPGA
+157 
-164 GEANHEPLGLML
+164 ML
-176 EARHVRMALDRGV
+176 EARHVRMALDSGV

-195 RMIQPMS
+195 KMIQPMS
-202 VSAIAR
+202 VGAIER

-214 VTLADGKRLRAPLL
+214 VTLADGRKLRAPLL
-228 VGADGRRSFVRGA
+228 VGTDGRRSFVRGA

-252 VTAIVATIAHEK
+252 VTAIVATIMHEK
-264 PHGAVAHEFFLPNGP
+264 PHDAVAHEFFLPNGP

-301 EALLKMNEADFL
+301 EALLKMNERDFL
-313 AELGRRFGDF
+313 AELTKRFGTF

-333 FGYPLSLQLAERMID
+333 FGYPLSLQMAERMID
-348 ARVCLAG
+348 QRVCLAG

-381 CVADGMSVGLDP
+381 CIADGVALGLDP

-404 WRRFDNVSMALGM
+404 WRRFDNVTMALGM

-422 LFSNEVRPLR
+422 LFSNDIKPLR
-432 IARRVGLAA
+432 AARTLGLAA

>member
-1 MSNGRGYDA
+1 MSNGFDA
-10 DVILSGGGLVGQT
+10 DVIIGGGGLVGQT

-34 VIVIDASKPAD
+34 VVVIDASKPAD

-66 RALGLG
+66 RALGIG
-72 DQLDAVAQP
+72 DVLDQTAQP
-81 IEEIMVTDGKLGTG
+81 IEEIMVTDGKLG
-95 ARRGGPSPLHLHFD
+95 RGPSPLHLHFD
-109 AAELFNI
+109 
-116 PSPQRGEGRE
+116 RGELNDDG
-126 GGRTTGRDASGSS
+126 
-139 ASSERV
+139 
-145 SGGSSRSERPLP
+145 
-157 LPPPPGA
+157 
-164 GEANHEPLGLML
+164 EPLGLMC
-176 EARHVRMALDRGV
+176 EARYVRMALDGAV

-202 VSAIAR
+202 VSAIER
-208 DPAGAT
+208 DAASTT
-214 VTLADGKRLRAPLL
+214 VTLANGDKLRAPLL
-228 VGADGRRSFVRGA
+228 VGADGRRSLVREA

-252 VTAIVATIAHEK
+252 VTAIVATIQHEQ
-264 PHGAVAHEFFLPNGP
+264 PHGAVAHEYFLPNGP
-279 FAILPLKGNRSNIV
+279 FAILPLKGERSNIV

-301 EALLKMNEADFL
+301 EALLKMPEADFL
-313 AELGRRFGDF
+313 AELRLRFGDF
-323 LGELSLEGPR
+323 LGALSLEGPR

-381 CVADGMSVGLDP
+381 CIADGVSVGLDP
-393 GDVSIL
+393 GDVSVL

-422 LFSNEVRPLR
+422 MFSNSIAPLR
-432 IARRVGLAA
+432 AARRLGLAA
-441 VNAVG
+441 VNAAG

-451 FMKYAGGGAGD
+451 FMKYAGGAAGD

>member
-1 MSNGRGYDA
+1 
-10 DVILSGGGLVGQT
+10 
-23 LALALDQAGVS
+23 
-34 VIVIDASKPAD
+34 
-45 TLAPAFDG
+45 
-53 RAFAIAF
+53 
-60 ASYRMW
+60 
-66 RALGLG
+66 LG
-72 DQLDAVAQP
+72 DELDPVAQP
-81 IEEIMVTDGKLGTG
+81 IEQIMVTDGRLGEGT
-95 ARRGGPSPLHLHFD
+95 RRGGPSLLHLHFD
-109 AAELFNI
+109 GAELRSQTS
-116 PSPQRGEGRE
+116 PSM
-126 GGRTTGRDASGSS
+126 A
-139 ASSERV
+139 ER
-145 SGGSSRSERPLP
+145 
-157 LPPPPGA
+157 
-164 GEANHEPLGLML
+164 EPLGLML

-202 VSAIAR
+202 VAAIER
-208 DPAGAT
+208 DPAGVTA
-214 VTLADGKRLRAPLL
+214 TLADGQSLRAPLL

-252 VTAIVATIAHEK
+252 ATAIVATIQHEK
-264 PHGAVAHEFFLPNGP
+264 PHEAVAHEFFLPNGP
-279 FAILPLKGNRSNIV
+279 FAILPLKGNRANIV

-301 EALLKMNEADFL
+301 EALLQLAERDFL
-313 AELGRRFGDF
+313 AELRRRFGDF

-348 ARVCLAG
+348 ARIALAG

-381 CVADGMSVGLDP
+381 CVADAVALGLDP
-393 GDVSIL
+393 GDVSAL

-404 WRRFDNVSMALGM
+404 WRRFDNVTMALGM

-422 LFSNEVRPLR
+422 LFSNDFGPLR
-432 IARRVGLAA
+432 AVRTLGLAA

-451 FMKYAGGGAGD
+451 FMKYAGGAAGD

>member
-1 MSNGRGYDA
+1 MGNGRGFDA

-23 LALALDQAGVS
+23 LALALDQAGLS
-34 VIVIDASKPAD
+34 VAVIDASKPAD

-72 DQLDAVAQP
+72 DQLDEVAQP
-81 IEEIMVTDGKLGTG
+81 IEQIMVTDGKLG
-95 ARRGGPSPLHLHFD
+95 RGPSLLHLHFD
-109 AAELFNI
+109 RAEMHD
-116 PSPQRGEGRE
+116 
-126 GGRTTGRDASGSS
+126 TD
-139 ASSERV
+139 
-145 SGGSSRSERPLP
+145 
-157 LPPPPGA
+157 
-164 GEANHEPLGLML
+164 EPLGLML
-176 EARHVRMALDRGV
+176 EARHVRMALDSGV

-195 RMIQPMS
+195 KMIQPMS
-202 VSAIAR
+202 VGAIER

-214 VTLADGKRLRAPLL
+214 VTLADGAKLRAPLL
-228 VGADGRRSFVRGA
+228 VGTDGRRSFVRGA

-264 PHGAVAHEFFLPNGP
+264 PHDAVAHEFFLPNGP
-279 FAILPLKGNRSNIV
+279 FAILPLKDNRSNIV
-293 WAEPRAAA
+293 WAEPRAVAD
-301 EALLKMNEADFL
+301 ALLKMNEQDFL
-313 AELGRRFGDF
+313 AELGKRFGTF

-348 ARVCLAG
+348 QRVALAG

-381 CVADGMSVGLDP
+381 CIADGVSLGLDP

-404 WRRFDNVSMALGM
+404 WRRFDNVTMALGM

-422 LFSNEVRPLR
+422 LFSNDIKPLR
-432 IARRVGLAA
+432 AARTLGLAA